1 VLSLFVTIQKDTIP
15 NEKEN
20 NLIMK
25 SSFILITIL
34 LNLLLTSCV
43 SEEQKKKE
51 VVVQIT
57 SHLCDNISELLS
69 ANATEA
75 NSSSSNQEVITALIN
90 LLNIPTEKCCMCV
103 MVSIEEELLSK
114 FTYDE
119 LLEIQQDNVKQLMVA
134 KKIIENNP
142 TQEKI
147 AKCIKDKMLGKYEEF
162 NNELEHKFKQETKNE

>member
-1 VLSLFVTIQKDTIP
+1 VQLLFVTIQKDIIP
-15 NEKEN
+15 NAREN
-20 NLIMK
+20 KLGMRI
-25 SSFILITIL
+25 SLILITIVCSFL
-34 LNLLLTSCV
+34 LVSCI

-57 SHLCDNISELLS
+57 NHLCDNISELLG
-69 ANATEA
+69 ANTT
-75 NSSSSNQEVITALIN
+75 NTYNSNQEVIVALIK
-90 LLNIPTEKCCMCV
+90 LLHIPTEKCCKCV
-103 MVSIEEELLSK
+103 MDNIEEELFSK

-119 LLEIQQDNVKQLMVA
+119 LLDIQQDNVKQLMVA

-162 NNELEHKFKQETKNE
+162 NNELENKFKQETKNE

>member
-1 VLSLFVTIQKDTIP
+1 VLLLFVTIQKDIIP
-15 NEKEN
+15 SEKEN
-20 NLIMK
+20 NQIMK
-25 SSFILITIL
+25 VRFAFISIL
-34 LNLLLTSCV
+34 LSLLLTSCV

-57 SHLCDNISELLS
+57 NHLCDNISELLG
-69 ANATEA
+69 ANTT
-75 NSSSSNQEVITALIN
+75 NTYNSNQEVIVALIK
-90 LLNIPTEKCCMCV
+90 LLHIPTEKCCKCV
-103 MVSIEEELLSK
+103 MDNIEEELFSK

-119 LLEIQQDNVKQLMVA
+119 LLDIQQDNVKQLMVA

-162 NNELEHKFKQETKNE
+162 NNELEE

>member
-15 NEKEN
+15 NENEN

-34 LNLLLTSCV
+34 LNLFLTSCV

-57 SHLCDNISELLS
+57 NHLCENISELLS
-69 ANATEA
+69 ANAT
-75 NSSSSNQEVITALIN
+75 NTDNSNQEIIVALVK
-90 LLNIPTEKCCMCV
+90 LLHIPTEKCCTCV
-103 MVSIEEELLSK
+103 MVNIEEELLSK

-119 LLEIQQDNVKQLMVA
+119 LQDIQQDNVKQLMVA

-162 NNELEHKFKQETKNE
+162 NNELEDKFKESTKNE

>member
-1 VLSLFVTIQKDTIP
+1 
-15 NEKEN
+15 
-20 NLIMK
+20 MK
-25 SSFILITIL
+25 IRFILISIFL
-34 LNLLLTSCV
+34 SLLLTSCV

-57 SHLCDNISELLS
+57 NHLCENITELLS
-69 ANATEA
+69 ANAANTE
-75 NSSSSNQEVITALIN
+75 NNSNQEIVTALIK
-90 LLNIPTEKCCMCV
+90 LLHIPTEKCCKCV
-103 MVSIEEELLSK
+103 MENIEEELFSK

-119 LLEIQQDNVKQLMVA
+119 LLDIQQDNVKQLMVA

-162 NNELEHKFKQETKNE
+162 NNELENKFKQETKNE

>member
-1 VLSLFVTIQKDTIP
+1 
-15 NEKEN
+15 
-20 NLIMK
+20 MK
-25 SSFILITIL
+25 VRFAFISIL
-34 LNLLLTSCV
+34 LSLLLTSCV

-57 SHLCDNISELLS
+57 NHLCDNISELLG
-69 ANATEA
+69 ANTT
-75 NSSSSNQEVITALIN
+75 NTYNSNQEVIVALIK
-90 LLNIPTEKCCMCV
+90 LLHIPTEKCCKCV
-103 MVSIEEELLSK
+103 MDNIEEELFSK

-119 LLEIQQDNVKQLMVA
+119 LLDIQQDNVKQLMVA

-162 NNELEHKFKQETKNE
+162 NNELENKFKQETKNE

>member
-1 VLSLFVTIQKDTIP
+1 
-15 NEKEN
+15 
-20 NLIMK
+20 MK
-25 SSFILITIL
+25 IRFILISIFL
-34 LNLLLTSCV
+34 SLLLTSCV

-57 SHLCDNISELLS
+57 NHLCDNISELLG
-69 ANATEA
+69 ANTT
-75 NSSSSNQEVITALIN
+75 NTYNSNQE
-90 LLNIPTEKCCMCV
+90 
-103 MVSIEEELLSK
+103 ELFSK

-119 LLEIQQDNVKQLMVA
+119 LLDIQQDNVKQLMVA

-162 NNELEHKFKQETKNE
+162 NNELENKFKQETKNE

>member
-1 VLSLFVTIQKDTIP
+1 VLLLFVTIQKDIIP
-15 NEKEN
+15 SEKEN
-20 NLIMK
+20 NQIMK
-25 SSFILITIL
+25 VRFAFISIL
-34 LNLLLTSCV
+34 LSLLLTSCV

-57 SHLCDNISELLS
+57 NHLCDNISELLG
-69 ANATEA
+69 ANTT
-75 NSSSSNQEVITALIN
+75 NTYNSNQEVIVALIK
-90 LLNIPTEKCCMCV
+90 LLHIPTEKCCKCV
-103 MVSIEEELLSK
+103 MDNIEEELFSK

-119 LLEIQQDNVKQLMVA
+119 LLDIQQDNVKQLMVA

-162 NNELEHKFKQETKNE
+162 NNELENKFKQETKNE

>member
-1 VLSLFVTIQKDTIP
+1 MRISL
-15 NEKEN
+15 
-20 NLIMK
+20 
-25 SSFILITIL
+25 ILITIVCSFL
-34 LNLLLTSCV
+34 LVSCI

-57 SHLCDNISELLS
+57 NHLCDNISELLG
-69 ANATEA
+69 ANTT
-75 NSSSSNQEVITALIN
+75 NTYNSNQEVIVALIK
-90 LLNIPTEKCCMCV
+90 LLHIPTEKCCKCV
-103 MVSIEEELLSK
+103 MDNIEEELFSK

-119 LLEIQQDNVKQLMVA
+119 LLDIQQDNVKQLMVA

-162 NNELEHKFKQETKNE
+162 NNELENKFKQETKNE